1 MGLKNECLLQQLL
14 TKDHKKPLEELFQ
27 LALIFKTAN
36 KESLKW
42 ADASSASDSTTLSRG
57 NQTW

>member
-27 LALIFKTAN
+27 LA
-36 KESLKW
+36 
-42 ADASSASDSTTLSRG
+42 STFEAAEKVTQIS
-57 NQTW
+57 